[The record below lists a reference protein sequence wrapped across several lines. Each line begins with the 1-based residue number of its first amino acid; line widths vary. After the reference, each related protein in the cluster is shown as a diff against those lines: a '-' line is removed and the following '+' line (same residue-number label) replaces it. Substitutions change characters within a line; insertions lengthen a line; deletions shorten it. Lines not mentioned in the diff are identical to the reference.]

1 MNLRNTAVRGGFYL
15 VLRQALGILISI
27 LGLILLT
34 RALGP
39 GAYGIWVAA
48 IGVYN
53 YFSALSGWGVN
64 VYLIRRE
71 GEPSAEDYHQAFSVL
86 LLLGLVGAV
95 LALLALPLI
104 QHWIRLEAFGSV
116 AVALFAGLPVNLVA
130 SVPLARL
137 ERALSYRKVA
147 LIELSGLAVFY
158 PIALPLAYQGA
169 GPWAPVA
176 GWWTAQLLSL
186 GLLYRVSDYRPRLH
200 WEGARVRTMV
210 RYGLGF
216 SASEWIWNLGNL
228 VNPLVVGRY
237 AGVEAVGQV
246 GLAIRLVE
254 QLSSIVLLP
263 VGRLSIP
270 LFARVR
276 EDKARLVKALAEG
289 TTLQIV
295 ALGPILAGSGLI
307 AFWLIPLLL
316 GPEWLPALEVYPFIA
331 AAYLAGGATSL
342 HSSILLVLRR
352 LRQVAIFRLTHL
364 FFFTG
369 SALIL
374 VPYLGIIGYGWAD
387 LVAIPSYTMLL
398 IWVLKYVG
406 RPISFQ
412 ALVWFVSWIPPLFSW
427 QLGQWTWISLIAPL
441 AWPAA
446 RKELLRAVAM
456 ALRILRR
463 TNAQS

>member
-1 MNLRNTAVRGGFYL
+1 
-15 VLRQALGILISI
+15 
-27 LGLILLT
+27 
-34 RALGP
+34 
-39 GAYGIWVAA
+39 
-48 IGVYN
+48 
-53 YFSALSGWGVN
+53 
-64 VYLIRRE
+64 
-71 GEPSAEDYHQAFSVL
+71 
-86 LLLGLVGAV
+86 
-95 LALLALPLI
+95 
-104 QHWIRLEAFGSV
+104 
-116 AVALFAGLPVNLVA
+116 
-130 SVPLARL
+130 
-137 ERALSYRKVA
+137 
-147 LIELSGLAVFY
+147 
-158 PIALPLAYQGA
+158 
-169 GPWAPVA
+169 
-176 GWWTAQLLSL
+176 
-186 GLLYRVSDYRPRLH
+186 
-200 WEGARVRTMV
+200 
-210 RYGLGF
+210 
-216 SASEWIWNLGNL
+216 
-228 VNPLVVGRY
+228 VVGRY

-270 LFARVR
+270 LFARLR

-307 AFWLIPLLL
+307 ASWLIPLLL
-316 GPEWLPALEVYPFIA
+316 GPQWLPALEVYPFIA

-374 VPYLGIIGYGWAD
+374 VPYLGIRGYGWAD

-398 IWVLKYVG
+398 IWVLNYVG

-412 ALVWFVSWIPPLFSW
+412 ALVWLVSWIPPLFSW

-446 RKELLRAVAM
+446 RRELLRAVAM